1 MASIARLMLE
11 ESPRVRQ
18 VRPDVPEALEE
29 IIGAMIRR
37 ERGGR
42 LRDGQ
47 AILDAMNSAGL

>member
-1 MASIARLMLE
+1 MLE